1 MPPSIP
7 TSRSAPAEA
16 GERGTA
22 LVMVPA
28 LALVLVVLGAIAVD
42 LGVAHAAQRS
52 AVRVATAAADD
63 AAGMIDRRAVQA
75 DGVVRIDPV
84 AAERVARARIRT
96 ADLLGPVAEVEVR
109 SDARSVEVV
118 LRVRVP
124 HVFLDAVPGGPGSGT
139 VPIRVRARMT
149 P

>member
-1 MPPSIP
+1 MPHSIP
-7 TSRSAPAEA
+7 TARSARAEV

-28 LALVLVVLGAIAVD
+28 LALVLVVLGAVAID
-42 LGVAHAAQRS
+42 LAVAHAAQRS

-63 AAGMIDRRAVQA
+63 AAGMIDRRAVQL

-84 AAERVARARIRT
+84 AADLVARARIRT
-96 ADLLGPVAEVEVR
+96 ADLPGPVEGVEVH
-109 SDARSVEVV
+109 SDASSVEVV